1 MYFIQSA
8 QSGLSGWRKQSAAK
22 LSLTQ
27 LNWFYVLF
35 NIQLIIQSVQFSS
48 ERAERLEEAVS
59 SKAPQDLNQTFSK
72 SQQVRE
78 QRLPT
83 TQPTTMETSKS
94 FNISRSW
101 GFYLRQLRL
110 ISELAQ

>member
-35 NIQLIIQSVQFSS
+35 NIQLIIQSVQFRAGRTAGGSS
-48 ERAERLEEAVS
+48 QQQSSSGPQSNIFQVPTGQRAEA
-59 SKAPQDLNQTFSK
+59 ADN
-72 SQQVRE
+72 
-78 QRLPT
+78 PT
-83 TQPTTMETSKS
+83 NDDGNK
-94 FNISRSW
+94 
-101 GFYLRQLRL
+101 
-110 ISELAQ
+110 